1 MKPLWMMSADE
12 LDETLRLS
20 RQSDRE
26 LLAGLFGEAGAL
38 RYARLERTADHSPD
52 LGRADEA
59 ARELEE
65 MQGGL
70 SDEGRNS
77 LFGIGELQAVP
88 EPGEVSEY
96 VRALGRLDFRGA
108 RELGT
113 SLCYAFIQG
122 GAADL
127 CPRRMREKQ
136 RVGFAQIRTA
146 AEHARAAGWSYREVL
161 EAAQRAI
168 LALYDDW
175 QDGALMSAPIARM
188 LFKADQ
194 SGEWKFAAACAEAGC
209 RGCAEYAVEIVE

>member
-1 MKPLWMMSADE
+1 MMSAGE

-20 RQSDRE
+20 RRSDRE
-26 LLAGLFGEAGAL
+26 LLAGLFGEAGAR
-38 RYARLERTADHSPD
+38 RYALLERTADHSLD

-59 ARELEE
+59 ARELEL

-77 LFGIGELQAVP
+77 LFGIGEAQAVP
-88 EPGEVSEY
+88 EPAEVLEY
-96 VRALGRLDFRGA
+96 VRAVDRLDFAGA
-108 RELGT
+108 RELGA

-122 GAADL
+122 GAADV
-127 CPRRMREKQ
+127 CPHRMREKQ
-136 RVGFAQIRTA
+136 RVGFAQIRAA
-146 AEHARAAGWSYREVL
+146 AEHARAAGWSYRVVL

-188 LFKADQ
+188 LFKADEA
-194 SGEWKFAAACAEAGC
+194 GEWKFAAACSGGC
-209 RGCAEYAVEIVE
+209 GRGCAEYEVGIAE